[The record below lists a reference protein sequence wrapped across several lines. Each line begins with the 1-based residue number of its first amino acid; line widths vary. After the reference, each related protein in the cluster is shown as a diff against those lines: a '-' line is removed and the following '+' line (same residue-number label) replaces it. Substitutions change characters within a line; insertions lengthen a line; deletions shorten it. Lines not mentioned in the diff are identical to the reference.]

1 MRGILTRPRGPGKT
15 AFCASLFPP
24 AMARRI
30 ATALAVTLLLAA
42 PLFAQKPGVL
52 RGIVVTDTGTP
63 VAGATVRAGDNGPA
77 VLTDASGLFKLLVPP
92 KTYDVVVT
100 RTGFA
105 TERIPGVKVE
115 AGKDK
120 DVSAILTKK

>member
-1 MRGILTRPRGPGKT
+1 
-15 AFCASLFPP
+15 
-24 AMARRI
+24 MARRI